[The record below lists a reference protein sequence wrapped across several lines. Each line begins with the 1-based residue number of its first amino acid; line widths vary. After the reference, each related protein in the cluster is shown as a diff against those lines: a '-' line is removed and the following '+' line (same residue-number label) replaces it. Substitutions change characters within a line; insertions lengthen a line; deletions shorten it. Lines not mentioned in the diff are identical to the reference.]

1 MASRGGAFPLVVA
14 MCLRKLV
21 KFYEFGEGC
30 CSSTYVSRRIKLTN
44 VCVADEHSSTGWLWR
59 EPAAFAVAAGGEPR
73 SAARASTSRQQ
84 GRGSSMPPAEIT
96 YVHAH
101 TLHIIFEKI
110 NYASYVRRRTC
121 LLFFRAVAC
130 FCIVVDRSYTCAYTA
145 DRACLICAVWRGVD
159 HESASRELLESC

>member
-1 MASRGGAFPLVVA
+1 
-14 MCLRKLV
+14 V

-121 LLFFRAVAC
+121 LLFFFEQLLAFALLL
-130 FCIVVDRSYTCAYTA
+130 IVHIRVHIQ
-145 DRACLICAVWRGVD
+145 LI
-159 HESASRELLESC
+159 ELVSSVQCGEVLTMIQQVGNFSSLVKSGNQTVQ